1 MEEKIDVLDEFGK
14 LTGEI
19 VTSSA
24 VHRIGLWHR
33 VIKVVVL
40 NKNNEL
46 LAQKRSKTKK
56 IFPNVWDI
64 AVTGHVSAGE
74 TSIDAV
80 KRELFEEIGLNIDKN
95 KIKYLF
101 SYKKDIGYNDFKE
114 KMFIDLYFVKLDI
127 TLQDIK
133 ILEDEVDEIKFVA
146 LENSKN
152 LINDDFFLEDGEFD
166 SIINGLKEICYDN

>member
-19 VTSSA
+19 ATSSA

-64 AVTGHVSAGE
+64 AVTGHVSSGE
-74 TSIDAV
+74 ASIDAA
-80 KRELFEEIGLNIDKN
+80 KRELFEELGLDVGLNE
-95 KIKYLF
+95 IKYLT
-101 SYKKDIGYNDFKE
+101 SYKKNIGYNEFKE
-114 KMFIDLYFVKLDI
+114 KMFIDLFYIKVNS
-127 TLQDIK
+127 TLEGLK
-133 ILEDEVDEIKFVA
+133 ILEEEVDEVKFVG
-146 LENSKN
+146 LNQMKEI
-152 LINDDFFLEDGEFD
+152 INDDFFLEDGELD
-166 SIINGLKEICYDN
+166 NILKNLKEICYDN